1 MKKLMLVGALGVLLT
16 DSARSA
22 SLQKP
27 ERDERSGSAA
37 VESQGL
43 DAWFGTW
50 TLNVAK
56 SVYVPGPAP
65 YTRSQYVIEP
75 WNDGVKVTYDMVHP
89 RGGTTHLE
97 WIGKFDGQPYQLQ
110 GVDEYVTYA
119 YRRIDDRTFEVSV
132 RIDDRLAATSKVTL
146 SADAKTMTTTTAG
159 RDASGRA
166 STTTTVY
173 ERATGP

>member
-1 MKKLMLVGALGVLLT
+1 VGETNGDFVRRAFDRIRILVL
-16 DSARSA
+16 
-22 SLQKP
+22 
-27 ERDERSGSAA
+27 AA
-37 VESQGL
+37 VAILAQSMGLGTQGL